1 MSPTLLPG
9 QAAPLIQLDQA
20 HVIRG
25 QVRVLHGLSL
35 AIAQGQH
42 TALLGPNG
50 CGKSSFIKLITREL
64 YPLARG
70 DGLPAVQVL
79 GQSRWQVDRLRSQ
92 LGIVSGDL
100 EDALADQ
107 HGLDALAAVVS
118 GFFASHV
125 IPNHKQVSEEM
136 RAQALAAL
144 AKVGAQALAERP
156 YAQLS
161 AGQRRRVL
169 IARALVNKP
178 QALLLD
184 EPSSGLDVVAR
195 QHLLDALSALARQG
209 ITLLLV
215 THHIEEVIPEI
226 ERVLLMRDGHILADG
241 PRQTVLQDGPLSA
254 AFDAPLQLVQHDGQL
269 QVRVRVLPLSA

>member
-1 MSPTLLPG
+1 MSPSLSSGP
-9 QAAPLIQLDQA
+9 AAPLIQLDQA

-125 IPNHKQVSEEM
+125 IAGHKQVSQDM
-136 RAQALAAL
+136 RDQALAAL
-144 AKVGAQALAERP
+144 AQVGAQALAERP

-195 QHLLDALSALARQG
+195 QHLLDALSQLARQG

-226 ERVLLMRDGHILADG
+226 ERVLLMRDGRILADG

-254 AFDAPLQLVQHDGQL
+254 AFDAPLHIHQHDGQL
-269 QVRVRVLPLSA
+269 QVRVLPLSA

>member
-1 MSPTLLPG
+1 MSPSLSSGP
-9 QAAPLIQLDQA
+9 AAPLIQLDQA

-125 IPNHKQVSEEM
+125 IPGHKQVSQDM
-136 RAQALAAL
+136 RDQALAAL
-144 AKVGAQALAERP
+144 AQVGAQALAERP

-195 QHLLDALSALARQG
+195 QHLLDALSQLARQG

-226 ERVLLMRDGHILADG
+226 ERVLLMRDGRILADG

-254 AFDAPLQLVQHDGQL
+254 AFDAPLHIHQHDGQL
-269 QVRVRVLPLSA
+269 QVRVLPLSA

>member
-1 MSPTLLPG
+1 MLPSLATPAG
-9 QAAPLIQLDQA
+9 VPLIQLDQA

-70 DGLPAVQVL
+70 DGQPAVQVL
-79 GQSRWQVDRLRSQ
+79 GQSRWQVDRLRGQ

-100 EDALADQ
+100 EGNLVEQ
-107 HGLDALAAVVS
+107 PGLDVLAAVVS

-125 IPNHKQVSEEM
+125 VPAHKQVSEQM
-136 RAQALAAL
+136 RQQAHEALAL
-144 AKVGAQALAERP
+144 VGAQALAERP

-169 IARALVNKP
+169 IARALVNQP

-195 QHLLDALSALARQG
+195 QQLLDALARLARQG

-226 ERVLLMRDGHILADG
+226 ERVLLMRDGRIMADG
-241 PRQTVLQDGPLSA
+241 PRHEVLCDGPLSTT
-254 AFDAPLQLVQHDGQL
+254 FDAPLHIHQHGGQL
-269 QVRVRVLPLSA
+269 QVRVLPQTA

>member
-1 MSPTLLPG
+1 MSPSLSSGP
-9 QAAPLIQLDQA
+9 AAPLIQLDQA

-125 IPNHKQVSEEM
+125 IPGHKQVSDDM
-136 RAQALAAL
+136 RDQALAAL
-144 AKVGAQALAERP
+144 AQVGAQALAERP

-195 QHLLDALSALARQG
+195 QHLLDALSQLARQG

-226 ERVLLMRDGHILADG
+226 ERVLLMRDGRILADG

-254 AFDAPLQLVQHDGQL
+254 AFDAPLHIHQHDGQL
-269 QVRVRVLPLSA
+269 QVRVLPLSA

>member
-1 MSPTLLPG
+1 MSPTLTPG

-125 IPNHKQVSEEM
+125 IPNHKQVSDEM

-144 AKVGAQALAERP
+144 AQVGAQALAERP
-156 YAQLS
+156 YSQLS

-254 AFDAPLQLVQHDGQL
+254 AFDAPLHLVQHDGQL
-269 QVRVRVLPLSA
+269 QVRVLPLSA

>member
-1 MSPTLLPG
+1 MSPSASTT
-9 QAAPLIQLDQA
+9 ATVPLIELDQA

-125 IPNHKQVSEEM
+125 IPGHKQVSQDM
-136 RAQALAAL
+136 RDQALAAL
-144 AKVGAQALAERP
+144 AQVGAQALAERP

-161 AGQRRRVL
+161 AGQRRRAL

-195 QHLLDALSALARQG
+195 QHLLDALSQLARQG

-226 ERVLLMRDGHILADG
+226 ERVVLMKGGRIFADGHRADLLR
-241 PRQTVLQDGPLSA
+241 PGPLSEV
-254 AFDAPLQLVQHDGQL
+254 FGGRIE
-269 QVRVRVLPLSA
+269 VREEHGRLSAWACAG

>member
-1 MSPTLLPG
+1 MSPSLSSGP
-9 QAAPLIQLDQA
+9 AAPLIQLDQA

-64 YPLARG
+64 YPLVRG

-125 IPNHKQVSEEM
+125 IPGHKQVSDDM
-136 RAQALAAL
+136 RDQALAAL
-144 AKVGAQALAERP
+144 AQVGAQALAERP

-195 QHLLDALSALARQG
+195 QHLLDALSQLARQG

-226 ERVLLMRDGHILADG
+226 ERVLLMRDGRILADG

-254 AFDAPLQLVQHDGQL
+254 AFDAPLHIHQHDGQL
-269 QVRVRVLPLSA
+269 QVRVLPLSA

>member
-1 MSPTLLPG
+1 MSPTLTPG

-125 IPNHKQVSEEM
+125 IPNHKQVSDEM

-144 AKVGAQALAERP
+144 AQVGAQALAERP

-254 AFDAPLQLVQHDGQL
+254 AFDAPLHLVQHDGQL
-269 QVRVRVLPLSA
+269 QVRVLPLSA